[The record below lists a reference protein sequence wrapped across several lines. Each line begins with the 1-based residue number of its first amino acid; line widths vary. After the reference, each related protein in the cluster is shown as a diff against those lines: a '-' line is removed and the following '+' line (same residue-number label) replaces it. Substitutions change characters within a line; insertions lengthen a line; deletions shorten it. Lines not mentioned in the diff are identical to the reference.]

1 MDSGRLRGARKRGRG
16 KRRAHEHNAARL
28 HGNGGG
34 YQLSGRMRTTIVSAH
49 THICI
54 LRYPVSVIL
63 SLCEYPHTGPI
74 VSGYTDTAPQA
85 KRFFYI

>member
-1 MDSGRLRGARKRGRG
+1 MGDPSRYPDIRMARFMYAMQWLPRNLRADYGREWYR
-16 KRRAHEHNAARL
+16 HSRL

-49 THICI
+49 TCI

-63 SLCEYPHTGPI
+63 SLCEYPHTGPSI
-74 VSGYTDTAPQA
+74 TS
-85 KRFFYI
+85 